1 LTRQGWPRPSPT
13 GDAAKNTFC
22 QIVANDLE
30 CQSQVYNPPELV
42 MRDSRPQLLDILF
55 DDASSTEQSPLRI
68 VQQRAAALLKLNRAV
83 KGLLPAPMQPWCR
96 VGNYRQGVL
105 VLEIANASWMMRLRY
120 EQPALLSA
128 LRAQI
133 LPSLSSIDIRINP
146 SLMAKME
153 NASQIAIKNKAI
165 ASESMPV
172 RHLSAQSA
180 EELRGLASRSPE
192 KLRKALERLA
202 ELAGEGAKTTSRN
215 K

>member
-1 LTRQGWPRPSPT
+1 
-13 GDAAKNTFC
+13 
-22 QIVANDLE
+22 
-30 CQSQVYNPPELV
+30 
-42 MRDSRPQLLDILF
+42 MRNSRPQLLDILF
-55 DDASSTEQSPLRI
+55 DDATAAGQSPLRV

-83 KGLLPAPMQPWCR
+83 KGLLPTEMQPWCR

-153 NASQIAIKNKAI
+153 SIAQKNENSAREYEKTGI
-165 ASESMPV
+165 SKGPLPPV
-172 RHLSAQSA
+172 RQLSQQSA
-180 EELRGLASRSPE
+180 DELRQLASRSPE

-202 ELAGEGAKTTSRN
+202 EMAGEGAKTTSRN

>member
-1 LTRQGWPRPSPT
+1 
-13 GDAAKNTFC
+13 
-22 QIVANDLE
+22 
-30 CQSQVYNPPELV
+30 
-42 MRDSRPQLLDILF
+42 MRNSRPQLLDILF
-55 DDASSTEQSPLRI
+55 DDATAAGQSPLRV

-83 KGLLPAPMQPWCR
+83 KGLLPTPMQPWCR

-146 SLMAKME
+146 SLMVKTE
-153 NASQIAIKNKAI
+153 NLSQDNEKTGRSKGPLP
-165 ASESMPV
+165 PV
-172 RHLSAQSA
+172 RQISKQSA
-180 EELRGLASRSPE
+180 DELRLLASRSPE

-202 ELAGEGAKTTSRN
+202 EMAGEGAKTTSRN